1 MIPGTRKTFF
11 SDLGTVAC
19 YMVFASWDKLL
30 LIMEEGLGIAL
41 EPP

>member
-1 MIPGTRKTFF
+1 MPGTRKTFF
-11 SDLGTVAC
+11 SNLRTV
-19 YMVFASWDKLL
+19 ASWDKLF